1 MPDQNDNK
9 DIPAG
14 QKFYDNLI
22 LLFIIGFIILIVS
35 YTGWGLYEILV
46 QPSLPK

>member
-1 MPDQNDNK
+1 MSDQNENEN
-9 DIPAG
+9 IPSG
-14 QKFYDNLI
+14 QKFYNNLI
-22 LLFIIGFIILIVS
+22 LLFILGFVIMLVS